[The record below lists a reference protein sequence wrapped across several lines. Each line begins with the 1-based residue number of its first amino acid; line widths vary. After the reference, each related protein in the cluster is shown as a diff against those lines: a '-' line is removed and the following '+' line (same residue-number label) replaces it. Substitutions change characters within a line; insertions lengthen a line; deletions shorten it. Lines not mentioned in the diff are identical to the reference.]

1 MSQCHGLF
9 LPNFYF
15 YYVSRIST
23 EKSCLTETAVA
34 RKRKRSTRALV
45 AKFSSRHG
53 LKATLQEEHGGDG
66 HKMVSQAFASGEA
79 SMMMADEKKK
89 KEHTGTGA
97 KI

>member
-1 MSQCHGLF
+1 M
-9 LPNFYF
+9 
-15 YYVSRIST
+15 
-23 EKSCLTETAVA
+23 
-34 RKRKRSTRALV
+34 